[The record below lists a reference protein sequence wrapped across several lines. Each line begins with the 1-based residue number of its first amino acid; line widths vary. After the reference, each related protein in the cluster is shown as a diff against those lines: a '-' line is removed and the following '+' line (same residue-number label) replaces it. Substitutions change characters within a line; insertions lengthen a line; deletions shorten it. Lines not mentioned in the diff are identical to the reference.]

1 MWCAPRSVSCLC
13 FQCVHY
19 LRHNGKSQF
28 PTQHFPWEHGTKI
41 PSVRSFFSLICA
53 SAAPLYASA
62 RLFGVRTKRKNVRQQ
77 GNVSEDFLPFD
88 HWPVHFWNFLCHF
101 VCAFTK
107 KVHKNTKNILF

>member
-13 FQCVHY
+13 FQCIHY
-19 LRHNGKSQF
+19 LRRSGKSQF

-88 HWPVHFWNFLCHF
+88 HWPVHFWHFPCHF
-101 VCAFTK
+101 MCAFAK
-107 KVHKNTKNILF
+107 KVHKNTKNVLF